1 MAQLMWVVMDGMT
14 YKVRVKSNEP
24 FEESF
29 RIEDGENNMILLNG
43 EESLDVLG
51 TYYDHTLS
59 IEPDPRYLSDYDSF
73 YEAISAPVDYHTIT
87 MPHGQTD
94 MTYKAKVVSGA
105 HKLRGKFNGKRYYYG
120 LQVQFQ
126 PLAPQREPD

>member
-1 MAQLMWVVMDGMT
+1 MSRKKRSNHTTERGHPNSAVSFLLSNDAYDMLCVSGYTRLADSPEIQMAAGCIADLMGSMT
-14 YKVRVKSNEP
+14 
-24 FEESF
+24 
-29 RIEDGENNMILLNG
+29 IHL
-43 EESLDVLG
+43 
-51 TYYDHTLS
+51 
-59 IEPDPRYLSDYDSF
+59 
-73 YEAISAPVDYHTIT
+73 TIT